1 MAASL
6 LARARA
12 GAHDDA
18 ELLVAWDTGR
28 DGRIR
33 FFAMRIPPW
42 PLLVSEVDGSQAQE
56 LMELWLEHDPG
67 IPGVSGVPGAA
78 EAVERSW
85 AGLTGGHSRC
95 RMRDAMH
102 QLEQVID
109 PPLPPAGELKMAREE
124 DRALLVAWEVE
135 FVREAGVI
143 AQAGAEA
150 DRTVTRRLAGDCQYL
165 WHDGPPVS
173 TVAISPEVAG
183 IVRIGPV
190 YTPPEQRGRGYAS
203 AAVAGVCH
211 RVLAAGASRCML
223 FTDLTNPTS
232 NKIYAALGF
241 RRFGDWIELD
251 FEPGHGSS
259 RSAPGSGQA

>member
-12 GAHDDA
+12 GAYDDA
-18 ELLVAWDTGR
+18 ELLFAWDTGR

-78 EAVERSW
+78 EAVARSW

-109 PPLPPAGELKMAREE
+109 PPLPPAGELRMAREE

-150 DRTVTRRLAGDCQYL
+150 DRTITRRLAGDCQYL

-241 RRFGDWIELD
+241 RRFADWIELD
-251 FEPGHGSS
+251 FEPGHGSGS
-259 RSAPGSGQA
+259 STLGSGQA